1 MNTKYD
7 KYKVNK
13 LSEQIDKRENKFLK
27 IDIII
32 FLSGILS
39 AIMILL
45 INMIKFAG
53 LFNLQVLSIVILLV
67 IPIIIILYNIIKK

>member
-45 INMIKFAG
+45 INMIKVAG

>member
-7 KYKVNK
+7 KYKVNE

-27 IDIII
+27 KYIII

-39 AIMILL
+39 AIMIFL
-45 INMIKFAG
+45 INMIKVAC
-53 LFNLQVLSIVILLV
+53 LFNLQVLSIVILFV
-67 IPIIIILYNIIKK
+67 IPTIIILYNIIKK